1 MQSRL
6 IVDAQKESLLSTHK
20 VLRNTYFFTGINNGF
35 FSGCCVY
42 FNELKLALSKYYC
55 VTSGF
60 MAYFF
65 LTNKLADRPAGIFGC
80 LCFSLIYG
88 IHHRANFKYVVA
100 RNGRFDY
107 ACIRRNC
114 YRIFLRVPLMY

>member
-6 IVDAQKESLLSTHK
+6 IVDAQKNRYSAHIKCCVT
-20 VLRNTYFFTGINNGF
+20 RIFIGINHGI

-60 MAYFF
+60 YGLLF
-65 LTNKLADRPAGIFGC
+65 LTNKLADRPAGILAAFAFTGFMGYTIGPI
-80 LCFSLIYG
+80 LNMY
-88 IHHRANFKYVVA
+88 VA
-100 RNGRFDY
+100 RGMEDLIMLAF
-107 ACIRRNC
+107 AGTAIV
-114 YRIFLRVPLMY
+114 FLRVPLMY